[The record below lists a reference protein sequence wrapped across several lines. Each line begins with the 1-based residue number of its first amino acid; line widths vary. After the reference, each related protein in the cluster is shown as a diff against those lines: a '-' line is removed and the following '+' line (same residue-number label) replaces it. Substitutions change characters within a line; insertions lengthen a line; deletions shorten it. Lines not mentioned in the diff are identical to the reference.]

1 MNARE
6 SELTATHVILAVV
19 GAAVQLVAGFLV
31 AFSSLVAP
39 PWGVA
44 VLWVVWMAT
53 TVWGVRN
60 WRRSTFAPPDR
71 RGRNGGF
78 LGGLPQLRRPRA
90 GLDGVTARGLSNR
103 KGTISWS

>member
-6 SELTATHVILAVV
+6 SGFTTTHLSLALV
-19 GAAVQLVAGFLV
+19 GASVQLFAGFFV

-44 VLWVVWMAT
+44 VLWTVWMAT

-60 WRRSTFAPPDR
+60 WRRSTFAPLIAA
-71 RGRNGGF
+71 GVMAVFWVAF
-78 LGGLPQLRRPRA
+78 LNVGDLVLGWT
-90 GLDGVTARGLSNR
+90 V
-103 KGTISWS
+103 